1 MNKRSICKLKS
12 VMFNNHQVLGVSYKG
27 VCSKKNYWVSHV
39 HAPQTLI
46 ILIGGRRRYFNAV

>member
-1 MNKRSICKLKS
+1 LKS